1 MLPLLLQDSRH
12 IRMKRHV
19 ALLAISLCLI
29 SLTGCSKS
37 PDKAVKPA
45 EDKKAAEKPAENKG
59 PKLDLA
65 KMSGD
70 SVICKVEGSPI
81 TVADYRRGF
90 KLEEIQLQAAVSSNP
105 QMRNSL
111 LESAK
116 KNGLTLTEGEKTR
129 LISLARQNKAADAKA
144 FERYLRENKM
154 TQADFDKQILDVGLA
169 FKAAEIVLQQTFF
182 NELVNRQML
191 YTAGKNA
198 GLTRKAGVRFN
209 EFKKTPNYN
218 QIAQLTGFT
227 KDELKTELTRQE
239 VITLFIDTL
248 RQKAPVSNAEIRELY
263 NKNLKAFQLPERIRL
278 SEIIIPAPMQDNG
291 PIMSLKTQVKR
302 AQPTWT
308 EAQIEQGAAQVL
320 QQQKAKAETILV
332 QARTGASFTQLANSN
347 DPRAQK
353 TRSGG
358 DIGYRQKSQLPKEIA
373 DILWKMKP
381 GDVMQ
386 QLLQDPI
393 GFHIMKVTA
402 HDPAGPAP
410 MADVRDYLKAN
421 IVMAKGGEYVTKW
434 LEEKRKTAKIEFA
447 PEFAALL
454 GDQTKLGALPPGAKP
469 SETAPT
475 TAMPS
480 PTGAPVSANPQ

>member
-1 MLPLLLQDSRH
+1 
-12 IRMKRHV
+12 MKRQ
-19 ALLAISLCLI
+19 LAWLATSLCLVFA
-29 SLTGCSKS
+29 LTNCA
-37 PDKAVKPA
+37 KAPEKTAKPA
-45 EDKKAAEKPAENKG
+45 EDKSAAKPTA
-59 PKLDLA
+59 PKVDLA
-65 KMSGD
+65 KMSGET
-70 SVICKVEGSPI
+70 VICKVSGSPI

-105 QMRNSL
+105 EMRASL
-111 LESAK
+111 LDSAK
-116 KNGLTLTEGEKTR
+116 KNGLTLTDGEKTR
-129 LISLARQNKAADAKA
+129 LISLARQNKAADGKA
-144 FERYLRENKM
+144 FERYLRENKL

-191 YTAGKNA
+191 YDAGRNA
-198 GLTRKAGVRFN
+198 GLNRKAVSRYN

-218 QIAQLTGFT
+218 QILQLTGFT
-227 KDELKTELTRQE
+227 KDELKQELMRQE
-239 VITLFIDTL
+239 VITLFIDRL
-248 RQKAPVSNAEIRELY
+248 RQKAPVTNAEIRELY
-263 NKNLKAFQLPERIRL
+263 NKNLKALQLPERIRL

-308 EAQIEQGAAQVL
+308 EAQVEQGTAQVL
-320 QQQKAKAETILV
+320 QQQKSKAETVLV
-332 QARTGASFTQLANSN
+332 QARTGGNFSQLANQN

-373 DILWKMKP
+373 DMLWKMKP

-386 QLLQDPI
+386 QLLQDPL

-434 LEEKRKTAKIEFA
+434 LETQRKVAKIDFA
-447 PEFAALL
+447 PEFAAML

-469 SETAPT
+469 GEKPAAPLSGSNTNPETSTAP
-475 TAMPS
+475 S
-480 PTGAPVSANPQ
+480 N

>member
-1 MLPLLLQDSRH
+1 MLRQS
-12 IRMKRHV
+12 
-19 ALLAISLCLI
+19 ALFATSLCLVF
-29 SLTGCSKS
+29 SLTSCSKA
-37 PDKAVKPA
+37 PEKTAKPV
-45 EDKKAAEKPAENKG
+45 EEKKAAAPAA
-59 PKLDLA
+59 PKVDLA
-65 KMSGD
+65 KMSGE
-70 SVICKVEGSPI
+70 SVICRVAGSPI

-90 KLEEIQLQAAVSSNP
+90 KLEEIQLQAAVSSNQ
-105 QMRNSL
+105 QMRASL

-116 KNGLTLTEGEKTR
+116 KNNLALTEGEKTR
-129 LISLARQNKAADAKA
+129 LISLARQNKATDSKS

-154 TQADFDKQILDVGLA
+154 TQADFDKQILEVGLA

-191 YTAGKNA
+191 YDAGCNA
-198 GLTRKAGVRFN
+198 GLYRKGVSRYN
-209 EFKKTPNYN
+209 EFKKSPNYN
-218 QIAQLTGFT
+218 QILQLTGFS
-227 KDELKTELTRQE
+227 KDELKKELIRQE
-239 VITLFIDTL
+239 VITLFIDRL
-248 RQKAPVSNAEIRELY
+248 RQKAPVSNAEIRDLY
-263 NKNLKAFQLPERIRL
+263 NKNLKALQLPERIRL

-320 QQQKAKAETILV
+320 QQQKAKAETVLV
-332 QARTGASFTQLANSN
+332 QARTGANFAQLANQN

-353 TRSGG
+353 TKSGG

-373 DILWKMKP
+373 GILWKMKP
-381 GDVMQ
+381 GEVMQ

-402 HDPAGPAP
+402 HDAAGPAP
-410 MADVRDYLKAN
+410 MSDVREYLKAN

-434 LEEKRKTAKIEFA
+434 LEDKRKTAKIDFA

-454 GDQTKLGALPPGAKP
+454 GDQTKLGALPAGSKAGESPTAVPVKN
-469 SETAPT
+469 SVTAPQTT
-475 TAMPS
+475 TA
-480 PTGAPVSANPQ
+480 PVN

>member
-1 MLPLLLQDSRH
+1 
-12 IRMKRHV
+12 MKRNV
-19 ALLAISLCLI
+19 ALSALSLSLVFCLT
-29 SLTGCSKS
+29 SCTKA
-37 PDKAVKPA
+37 PDKTAKPV
-45 EDKKAAEKPAENKG
+45 EEKKAAESKG
-59 PKLDLA
+59 PKVDLA
-65 KMSGD
+65 KMSGET
-70 SVICKVEGSPI
+70 VICKVSGSPI

-90 KLEEIQLQAAVSSNP
+90 KLEEIQLQSAVSSNP
-105 QMRNSL
+105 QMRASL

-191 YTAGKNA
+191 YDAGKNA
-198 GLTRKAGVRFN
+198 GLSRQAVTRFN
-209 EFKKTPNYN
+209 EFKKSPNYN
-218 QIAQLTGFT
+218 QIAQVTGFS
-227 KDELKTELTRQE
+227 KDELKQELIRQE
-239 VITLFIDTL
+239 VITLWIDRL
-248 RQKAPVSNAEIRELY
+248 RQKAPVSNAEIRDLY

-302 AQPTWT
+302 AQPTWS

-320 QQQKAKAETILV
+320 QQQKSKAETVLV
-332 QARTGASFTQLANSN
+332 QARTGASFAQLANQN

-358 DIGYRQKSQLPKEIA
+358 DIGFRQKSQLPKEIA

-386 QLLQDPI
+386 QLLQDPL

-402 HDPAGPAP
+402 HEPAGPAP

-434 LEEKRKTAKIEFA
+434 LEEKRKVAKIDFA
-447 PEFAALL
+447 PEFAAML

-469 SETAPT
+469 ADGTAATTTTPAPETSAAP
-475 TAMPS
+475 
-480 PTGAPVSANPQ
+480 APAQ

>member
-1 MLPLLLQDSRH
+1 
-12 IRMKRHV
+12 MKRQ
-19 ALLAISLCLI
+19 LAWLATSLCLVFA
-29 SLTGCSKS
+29 LTNCA
-37 PDKAVKPA
+37 KAPEKTAKPA
-45 EDKKAAEKPAENKG
+45 EDKSAAKPTA
-59 PKLDLA
+59 PKVDLA
-65 KMSGD
+65 KMSGET
-70 SVICKVEGSPI
+70 VICKVSGSPI

-105 QMRNSL
+105 EMRASL
-111 LESAK
+111 LDSAK
-116 KNGLTLTEGEKTR
+116 KNGLTLTDGEKTR
-129 LISLARQNKAADAKA
+129 LISLARQNKAADGKA
-144 FERYLRENKM
+144 FERYLRENKL

-191 YTAGKNA
+191 YDAGRNA
-198 GLTRKAGVRFN
+198 GLNRKAVSRYN

-218 QIAQLTGFT
+218 QILQLTGFT
-227 KDELKTELTRQE
+227 KDELKQELMRQE
-239 VITLFIDTL
+239 VITLFIDRL
-248 RQKAPVSNAEIRELY
+248 RQKAPVTNAEIRELY
-263 NKNLKAFQLPERIRL
+263 NKNLKALQLPERIRL

-308 EAQIEQGAAQVL
+308 EVQVEQGTAQVL
-320 QQQKAKAETILV
+320 QQQKSKAETVLV
-332 QARTGASFTQLANSN
+332 QARTGGNFSQLANQN

-373 DILWKMKP
+373 DMLWKMKP

-386 QLLQDPI
+386 QLLQDPL

-434 LEEKRKTAKIEFA
+434 LETQRKVAKIDFA
-447 PEFAALL
+447 PEFAAML
-454 GDQTKLGALPPGAKP
+454 GDQTKLGALPPGVKP
-469 SETAPT
+469 GEKPAAPLSGSNTNPETSTAP
-475 TAMPS
+475 S
-480 PTGAPVSANPQ
+480 N